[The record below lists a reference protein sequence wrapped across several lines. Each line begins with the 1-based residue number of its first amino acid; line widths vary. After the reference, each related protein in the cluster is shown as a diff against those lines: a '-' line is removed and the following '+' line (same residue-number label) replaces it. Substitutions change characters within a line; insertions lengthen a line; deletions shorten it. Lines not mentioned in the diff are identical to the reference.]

1 VRTPLSLMVLSVMT
15 HAAAHAGR
23 RRNAGSGTASMAL
36 ARRGIGTGSMAPAR
50 SGIATGSIGT
60 GSIATSGAAPA
71 APVVA
76 AAAATAATAMRQGDL
91 AGRQMTAKQ
100 CDRGS
105 GQRRT
110 NDRASHEPLQSLW

>member
-1 VRTPLSLMVLSVMT
+1 MVLSVMA
-15 HAAAHAGR
+15 HAAAYAGR
-23 RRNAGSGTASMAL
+23 GRNARSGTSSMAS
-36 ARRGIGTGSMAPAR
+36 ARSGVGTGSMAPAR

-71 APVVA
+71 APA
-76 AAAATAATAMRQGDL
+76 AAAATAASAAMRQGDL